1 MKKTLRVLDRRGR
14 HLAVG
19 ASIAAIVLGSN
30 SMMAATIIH
39 EIEINSNSYKAE
51 KGHWDVIDLPGD
63 LRVNAIHAAL
73 LSSGKILIVAGSGN
87 STAMFDAGTFKS
99 LLYDPARGTGRLID
113 TPADMFCGGQTML
126 PDGTM
131 LIAGGTQR
139 YEDLNPTHAGGVM
152 VVKNENPDKPL
163 ALPKGTA
170 FTAPNGQVYKSDAD
184 VNAAAASKT
193 VLGTRVTVTPSAT
206 NVWVDAVTQG
216 DAAVTS
222 RDELYRIV
230 GLEGE
235 DAKNVYGMAQ
245 KMTLDKH
252 DFEGTNKSYIFD
264 PATEKYEQTGNL
276 NEKRWYPTL
285 TGLPNG
291 DVMAT
296 SGLDGEG
303 QILQGQ
309 TEVYDPATRKWTNRE
324 DLTRYFPTYPAIF
337 QTEKSGTLFYT
348 GSNAGYGPADKGRTP
363 GFWNLQ
369 NNTMQPVT
377 GLRDPDLLETS
388 SSSWVGPV
396 QNQTLMVIGGGGVG
410 ESNQSTGRI
419 DLIKLNSPDPKFVPG
434 PSLPQG
440 TRYPSVVTLP
450 DDTALIT
457 GGSADYRGK
466 HNSDNHTARIFNPV
480 NGTLSDAADP
490 LVGRDYHSE
499 ALLLPDGRVITLGS
513 NPLFTGET
521 DTQTAPFEQRIEVY
535 TPPYLYHGDRP
546 QITDAPL
553 TAQLGD
559 TMTVASP
566 QSADIA
572 SARLIRP
579 SAVTHVTD
587 VEQRSIALGL
597 HQHDGKLLLTIPT
610 EATLV
615 PPGNYMLFLVDKHG
629 VPSVATWVQVGHEG
643 EASKTGSGM
652 SGMSGMPGM

>member
-1 MKKTLRVLDRRGR
+1 MKKIPKDLIRRR
-14 HLAVG
+14 HHLAVG
-19 ASIAAIVLGSN
+19 ASLAGLVLGSN
-30 SMMAATIIH
+30 SMMAATVIH

-63 LRVNAIHAAL
+63 LRVNAVHAAL

-99 LLYDPARGTGRLID
+99 LLYDPAGGTSKLID
-113 TPADMFCGGQTML
+113 TPTDMFCGGQTML

-139 YEDLNPTHAGGVM
+139 YEDLKPTHAGGVM

-163 ALPKGTA
+163 DLPKGTA

-184 VNAAAASKT
+184 VNAAPAAKT

-222 RDELYRIV
+222 QNELYRIS

-252 DFEGTNKSYIFD
+252 DFEGTNKSYIFN
-264 PATEKYEQTGNL
+264 PTTEKYEQVGNL

-296 SGLDGEG
+296 AGLDGEG

-309 TEVYDPATRKWTNRE
+309 TEIYDPATRKWTNRE
-324 DLTRYFPTYPAIF
+324 DLTQYFPTYPAIF

-369 NNTMQPVT
+369 DNTMQPVT

-388 SSSWVGPV
+388 SSSWAGPV

-410 ESNQSTGRI
+410 ESTQSTGRI
-419 DLIKLNSPDPKFVPG
+419 DIIKLNSPQPKFVPG

-457 GGSADYRGK
+457 GGSTDYRGK
-466 HNSDNHTARIFNPV
+466 HNSDNHTARIFNPL
-480 NGTLSDAADP
+480 NGTLSVAADP

-513 NPLFTGET
+513 NPLFADEN
-521 DTQTAPFEQRIEVY
+521 DTQTASFEQRIEVY
-535 TPPYLYHGDRP
+535 TPPYLYHGNRP
-546 QITDAPL
+546 QITSAPL
-553 TAQLGD
+553 TAKLGD

-566 QSADIA
+566 QSVDIV

-587 VEQRSIALGL
+587 VEQRSIALDL

-629 VPSVATWVQVGHEG
+629 VPSVATWVHVGQDG
-643 EASKTGSGM
+643 ETRKIGSGM
-652 SGMSGMPGM
+652 SMMPGM

>member
-1 MKKTLRVLDRRGR
+1 MVAL
-14 HLAVG
+14 
-19 ASIAAIVLGSN
+19 VLGSN
-30 SMMAATIIH
+30 SMMAAAIIH

-51 KGHWDVIDLPGD
+51 KGHWDVIDLPAD

-87 STAMFDAGTFKS
+87 TTSMFDNGTFKS
-99 LLYDPARGTGRLID
+99 LLYDPAGGTSKLVD
-113 TPADMFCGGQTML
+113 TPVDMFCGGQSML

-139 YEDLNPTHAGGVM
+139 YEDLAPTHAGGVM

-193 VLGTRVTVTPSAT
+193 VLGTGVKVTPSAT
-206 NVWVDAVTQG
+206 DVWVDAVAQG
-216 DAAVTS
+216 DAGVTS
-222 RDELYRIV
+222 KSELYRIA
-230 GLEGE
+230 GLEGV
-235 DAKNVYGMAQ
+235 DAENVYGMAQ

-252 DFEGTNKSYIFD
+252 DFEGTNKAYTFN
-264 PATEKYEQTGNL
+264 PTTEKYEQAGDL

-285 TGLPNG
+285 TGLPTG
-291 DVMAT
+291 EVMAT

-324 DLTRYFPTYPAIF
+324 DLTQYFPTYPAIF
-337 QTEKSGTLFYT
+337 QTETSGTLFYT

-388 SSSWVGPV
+388 SSSWAGPV
-396 QNQTLMVIGGGGVG
+396 QNQTLMVVGGGGVG
-410 ESNQSTGRI
+410 ESDRSTGRI
-419 DLIKLNSPDPKFVPG
+419 DLIKLNSPSPTFVPG

-457 GGSADYRGK
+457 GGSAGYRGK
-466 HNSDNHTARIFNPV
+466 SNSDNHTARIFNPQ

-490 LVGRDYHSE
+490 KVGRDYHSE

-513 NPLFTGET
+513 NPLFADENNTKN
-521 DTQTAPFEQRIEVY
+521 ASFEQRIEVY
-535 TPPYLYHGDRP
+535 TPPYLYHGERP
-546 QITDAPL
+546 QIADAPL

-566 QSADIA
+566 QSADIV

-615 PPGNYMLFLVDKHG
+615 PPGNYMLFLVDNRG
-629 VPSVATWVQVGHEG
+629 VPSVATWVHVGQDG
-643 EASKTGSGM
+643 KNVKIAAGM
-652 SGMSGMPGM
+652 TAMPGM

>member
-1 MKKTLRVLDRRGR
+1 MKKTLKDLDLNRRR
-14 HLAVG
+14 HHLAVG
-19 ASIAAIVLGSN
+19 ATVAALVLGSN
-30 SMMAATIIH
+30 SMMAAAVIH
-39 EIEINSNSYKAE
+39 EIEINSSTYKAE
-51 KGHWDVIDLPGD
+51 KGHWDVIDLPAD
-63 LRVNAIHAAL
+63 LRLNAIHAAL

-99 LLYDPARGTGRLID
+99 LLYDPAGGTSKLID
-113 TPADMFCGGQTML
+113 TPADMFCGGQAML

-139 YEDLNPTHAGGVM
+139 YEDLSPTHAGGVM

-163 ALPKGTA
+163 VLPKGTA
-170 FTAPNGQVYKSDAD
+170 FRAPSGQIYKSDAD
-184 VNAAAASKT
+184 VTATAAVKT
-193 VLGTRVTVTPSAT
+193 VLGTQVTVTASAT

-216 DAAVTS
+216 DAAVMG
-222 RDELYRIV
+222 EKEKFRIV
-230 GLEGE
+230 GLEGD
-235 DAKNVYGMAQ
+235 DAENVYGMAEQ
-245 KMTLDKH
+245 MTLDKH
-252 DFEGTNKSYIFD
+252 DYEGTNTSYIFN
-264 PATEKYEQTGNL
+264 PTTEKYEQAGDL

-291 DVMAT
+291 HVMAT
-296 SGLDGEG
+296 AGLDGEG
-303 QILQGQ
+303 RILQGQ
-309 TEVYDPATRKWTNRE
+309 TEIYDPATRKWTTRE
-324 DLTRYFPTYPAIF
+324 DLTQYFPTYPAIF
-337 QTEKSGTLFYT
+337 QTEKPGMLFYT

-369 NNTMQPVT
+369 NNTMEPVT

-388 SSSWVGPV
+388 SSSWAGPV

-410 ESNQSTGRI
+410 ESDQSTGRI
-419 DLIKLNSPDPKFVPG
+419 DLIKLNSPAPKFVPG

-466 HNSDNHTARIFNPV
+466 HNSDNHTARIFNPLD
-480 NGTLSDAADP
+480 GTLRDAADP
-490 LVGRDYHSE
+490 RVGRDYHSE

-513 NPLFTGET
+513 NPLFSDEK
-521 DTQTAPFEQRIEVY
+521 DTQSAPFEQRIEVY
-535 TPPYLYHGDRP
+535 TPPYLYHGERP
-546 QITDAPL
+546 VIADAPL
-553 TAQLGD
+553 SAQLGG
-559 TMTVASP
+559 TMAVASP
-566 QSADIA
+566 QSADIV

-587 VEQRSIALGL
+587 VQQRSIALGL
-597 HQHDGKLLLTIPT
+597 HQHDGKLLLSIPS

-615 PPGNYMLFLVDKHG
+615 PPGDYMLFLVDKHG
-629 VPSVATWVQVGHEG
+629 VPSVARWVQVSPDG
-643 EASKTGSGM
+643 EVSNSG